1 MGDWSSKAK
10 EVANSVTLVLLL
22 AYIELIQKN
31 QIFVG
36 LTPILGLVSR
46 VGALGFMQEH
56 F

>member
-10 EVANSVTLVLLL
+10 EVANSVTLLLL
-22 AYIELIQKN
+22 AYIELTQKN
-31 QIFVG
+31 QIYVG
-36 LTPILGLVSR
+36 LTPTLGLVSR